1 MVPLEQRGVPLI
13 VEVLGGPMDGQFQ
26 EVPDG
31 TPALHFVMPVNP
43 ATFFEEMMKPGDAIV
58 EVTTVHLEIHQ
69 RRSDGMLVAV
79 WPYPQ
84 GEK

>member
-1 MVPLEQRGVPLI
+1 
-13 VEVLGGPMDGQFQ
+13 MDGVIQ

-31 TPALHFVMPVNP
+31 TQVLHFVMPVRPEIFFDQMTNP
-43 ATFFEEMMKPGDAIV
+43 DNPDAFV
-58 EVTTVHLEIHQ
+58 EVSAVHMEIHR

-84 GEK
+84 GET